1 MTNYRLVVAAVSIPT
16 ITAIFGLLWFW
27 DRKKK
32 KELVCNDSSSVLEA
46 LNKNAN
52 SFSGSCSSL
61 YETSEPLN
69 NGTNSI
75 AVISGDDNENDE
87 YTKQLPLGQDWIQKI
102 NSSFLN
108 NDSEDSISSEAN
120 IDAISKICV
129 ADQDSEALSICS
141 EASNELT
148 NSLSSGNWQTPK
160 IELNESEPE
169 GPTKLEEKS
178 CTENLEEVENNE
190 RQSEIVINECKEEQ
204 EKDLIP
210 DVKNELLISEDV
222 KPLLATFDKDHKEKL
237 AKDNSAGMLEG
248 ISVAWAYEKV
258 QPSVESFEDDDN
270 EHIYESVSKEMT
282 SEEETDDQSELPQSK
297 SNGIGSEKATSLI
310 SALDGNDVETGK
322 QVEDLFPE
330 VKNHCQKLLE
340 SEELSESESTNS
352 ELDSLNG
359 NYEEDE
365 QSEELTLKLG
375 NGMCSEVITN
385 DGCMSES
392 EETNPFLDEC
402 ELDQRPD
409 DAKESSLDINL
420 PSKPIDAI
428 SAVFSGGQLNDSQLT
443 VDLVQLEAH
452 ATKMSTPN
460 HATSEKLLSH
470 AKQLFHETDSI
481 TPPETDSDTYLS
493 SKEMMSETLESD
505 QTELSL
511 TPNPSNQSEDE
522 ENEMFSPLSSSP
534 QGDQV
539 NQLNSLSNNFFK
551 YSQISADE
559 KTFVSLDDSIAES
572 EATNSELFKE
582 KASSPISDK
591 SSNSDFTKKADNL
604 EQCCTKSSSES
615 ESLLPPVENITE
627 HSTENIVAEN
637 TEKELEKI
645 KDVTQDLGKILQRES
660 RRTLNGKNLVASQP
674 SQETTKT
681 LDETLYNARDF
692 EHNNNNNSAYTGEQ
706 ENHHLGSNAVIRAE
720 SGPEKTSPPKE
731 QEIPD
736 SVLSSNCDVKNT
748 KSFDIN
754 KMAVKTKS
762 STLYEFYF
770 PSELCG
776 RLIGR
781 QGKNIIHIKERSG
794 ASVSLQPSPYTPNH
808 QICSI
813 EGTQEEIDEALKCI
827 SQKFPNSIYP
837 NVDLTAITDSTQLA
851 SSPMVVPDLIQLSLP
866 PEGVSI
872 DILVASLVDGGHL
885 FLQLPTHPTYAA
897 LERLNQF
904 MNRCYSQ
911 PGMVPQLPRPL
922 IVGVICAAPVMEGWY
937 RAVIVAVSEE
947 TDECEIKFVDY
958 GGFSQVPG
966 NLLRQIRSD
975 FMTLPFQAIEV
986 YLANITPLQNEN
998 YFSERAVEILQEL
1011 TENGILQAQVVSRA
1025 EDGTP
1030 YVHIY
1035 QINGNKVT
1043 FVNRELVN
1051 RGAVRWI
1058 EVL

>member
-16 ITAIFGLLWFW
+16 ITAIFGLLWLW

-32 KELVCNDSSSVLEA
+32 KELVRNDSSSVLEA

-108 NDSEDSISSEAN
+108 NDSEDSISSEPN

-129 ADQDSEALSICS
+129 ADQDSEELSICS

-160 IELNESEPE
+160 TELNEAELES
-169 GPTKLEEKS
+169 PTKVEGKP
-178 CTENLEEVENNE
+178 CTENLLDREVKNNE
-190 RQSEIVINECKEEQ
+190 RRSEIESKEEQ

-210 DVKNELLISEDV
+210 DVKNDLLISENV
-222 KPLLATFDKDHKEKL
+222 KPLLATFDKDGKEKL
-237 AKDNSAGMLEG
+237 AKDNSTGMLED
-248 ISVAWAYEKV
+248 ISDSWAYEKV

-270 EHIYESVSKEMT
+270 EHSYESVSKEMT
-282 SEEETDDQSELPQSK
+282 SEEETEQSELPRSK
-297 SNGIGSEKATSLI
+297 TNGIGSEKATSLI

-322 QVEDLFPE
+322 QVENLIPE
-330 VKNHCQKLLE
+330 VKNHCQKLLV
-340 SEELSESESTNS
+340 SEELYESESTNP

-375 NGMCSEVITN
+375 NGMCSEVIAN
-385 DGCMSES
+385 DDCMSES
-392 EETNPFLDEC
+392 EETNPFIEEC
-402 ELDQRPD
+402 DLDQRQD
-409 DAKESSLDINL
+409 DAKESSLDMKL

-428 SAVFSGGQLNDSQLT
+428 SAMFSGGQLNDSQLT
-443 VDLVQLEAH
+443 ADLVHLEAQ

-460 HATSEKLLSH
+460 HAASEKLLSH
-470 AKQLFHETDSI
+470 AKQLFHEVDSI

-522 ENEMFSPLSSSP
+522 ENEIFSPLSSSP
-534 QGDQV
+534 QRDQV
-539 NQLNSLSNNFFK
+539 NQLDSLSNNFFK
-551 YSQISADE
+551 DSQIPADE
-559 KTFVSLDDSIAES
+559 KTTFVSLDDSIAES

-582 KASSPISDK
+582 KASSPISDN
-591 SSNSDFTKKADNL
+591 SSNSDFIKKADNL
-604 EQCCTKSSSES
+604 EQQCCTKSSSES

-627 HSTENIVAEN
+627 HFTENIVAEN

-645 KDVTQDLGKILQRES
+645 NEDVTQDLGKILQRES

-681 LDETLYNARDF
+681 LDKTLCNAHDF
-692 EHNNNNNSAYTGEQ
+692 AHNNNNNSAYTGEQ
-706 ENHHLGSNAVIRAE
+706 ENHHLESNAVIRAE

-748 KSFDIN
+748 
-754 KMAVKTKS
+754 
-762 STLYEFYF
+762 
-770 PSELCG
+770 
-776 RLIGR
+776 
-781 QGKNIIHIKERSG
+781 
-794 ASVSLQPSPYTPNH
+794 VS
-808 QICSI
+808 
-813 EGTQEEIDEALKCI
+813 
-827 SQKFPNSIYP
+827 
-837 NVDLTAITDSTQLA
+837 
-851 SSPMVVPDLIQLSLP
+851 
-866 PEGVSI
+866 
-872 DILVASLVDGGHL
+872 
-885 FLQLPTHPTYAA
+885 
-897 LERLNQF
+897 
-904 MNRCYSQ
+904 
-911 PGMVPQLPRPL
+911 
-922 IVGVICAAPVMEGWY
+922 
-937 RAVIVAVSEE
+937 
-947 TDECEIKFVDY
+947 
-958 GGFSQVPG
+958 
-966 NLLRQIRSD
+966 
-975 FMTLPFQAIEV
+975 
-986 YLANITPLQNEN
+986 
-998 YFSERAVEILQEL
+998 
-1011 TENGILQAQVVSRA
+1011 
-1025 EDGTP
+1025 
-1030 YVHIY
+1030 
-1035 QINGNKVT
+1035 
-1043 FVNRELVN
+1043 
-1051 RGAVRWI
+1051 
-1058 EVL
+1058 

>member
-16 ITAIFGLLWFW
+16 ITAIFGLLWLW

-32 KELVCNDSSSVLEA
+32 KELVRNDSSSVLEA

-108 NDSEDSISSEAN
+108 NDSEDSISSEPN

-129 ADQDSEALSICS
+129 ADQDSEELSICS

-160 IELNESEPE
+160 TELNEAELES
-169 GPTKLEEKS
+169 PTKVEGKP
-178 CTENLEEVENNE
+178 CTENLLDREVKNNE
-190 RQSEIVINECKEEQ
+190 RRSEIESKEEQ

-210 DVKNELLISEDV
+210 DVKNDLLISENV
-222 KPLLATFDKDHKEKL
+222 KPLLATFDKDGKEKL
-237 AKDNSAGMLEG
+237 AKDNSTGMLED
-248 ISVAWAYEKV
+248 ISDSWAYEKV

-270 EHIYESVSKEMT
+270 EHSYESVSKEMT
-282 SEEETDDQSELPQSK
+282 SEEEETEQSELPRSK
-297 SNGIGSEKATSLI
+297 TNGIGSEKATSLI

-322 QVEDLFPE
+322 QVENLIPE
-330 VKNHCQKLLE
+330 VKNHCQKLLV
-340 SEELSESESTNS
+340 SEELYESESTNP

-375 NGMCSEVITN
+375 NGMCSEVIAN
-385 DGCMSES
+385 DDCMSES
-392 EETNPFLDEC
+392 EETNPFIEEC
-402 ELDQRPD
+402 DLDQRQD
-409 DAKESSLDINL
+409 DAKESSLDMKL

-428 SAVFSGGQLNDSQLT
+428 SAMFSGGQLNDSQLT
-443 VDLVQLEAH
+443 ADLVHLEAQ

-460 HATSEKLLSH
+460 HAASEKLLSH
-470 AKQLFHETDSI
+470 AKQLFHEVDSI

-522 ENEMFSPLSSSP
+522 ENEIFSPLSSSP
-534 QGDQV
+534 QRDQV
-539 NQLNSLSNNFFK
+539 NQLDSLSNNFFK
-551 YSQISADE
+551 DSQIPADE
-559 KTFVSLDDSIAES
+559 KTTFVSLDDSIAES

-591 SSNSDFTKKADNL
+591 SSNSDFIKKADNL
-604 EQCCTKSSSES
+604 EQQCCTKSSSES

-627 HSTENIVAEN
+627 HFTENIVAEN

-645 KDVTQDLGKILQRES
+645 NEDVTQDLGKILQRES

-681 LDETLYNARDF
+681 LDKTLCNAHDF
-692 EHNNNNNSAYTGEQ
+692 AHNNNNNSAYTGEQ
-706 ENHHLGSNAVIRAE
+706 ENHHLESNAVIRAE

-748 KSFDIN
+748 
-754 KMAVKTKS
+754 
-762 STLYEFYF
+762 
-770 PSELCG
+770 
-776 RLIGR
+776 
-781 QGKNIIHIKERSG
+781 
-794 ASVSLQPSPYTPNH
+794 VS
-808 QICSI
+808 
-813 EGTQEEIDEALKCI
+813 
-827 SQKFPNSIYP
+827 
-837 NVDLTAITDSTQLA
+837 
-851 SSPMVVPDLIQLSLP
+851 
-866 PEGVSI
+866 
-872 DILVASLVDGGHL
+872 
-885 FLQLPTHPTYAA
+885 
-897 LERLNQF
+897 
-904 MNRCYSQ
+904 
-911 PGMVPQLPRPL
+911 
-922 IVGVICAAPVMEGWY
+922 
-937 RAVIVAVSEE
+937 
-947 TDECEIKFVDY
+947 
-958 GGFSQVPG
+958 
-966 NLLRQIRSD
+966 
-975 FMTLPFQAIEV
+975 
-986 YLANITPLQNEN
+986 
-998 YFSERAVEILQEL
+998 
-1011 TENGILQAQVVSRA
+1011 
-1025 EDGTP
+1025 
-1030 YVHIY
+1030 
-1035 QINGNKVT
+1035 
-1043 FVNRELVN
+1043 
-1051 RGAVRWI
+1051 
-1058 EVL
+1058 